1 MDVIQKIVTEIRQ
14 SRASNKIDKSQALI
28 ASISAPP
35 AAFLVIEQNRKA
47 IERLANVTL
56 TLEQGPPAVKLDIPL
71 DRARLEKENEQLE
84 KVIAN
89 SKRQL
94 DNAEIVAKMPE
105 KVVATLRSKLAEYE
119 AQLAKNRAALAE

>member
-1 MDVIQKIVTEIRQ
+1 MRIIQQIVIEVRQ
-14 SRASNKIDKSQALI
+14 NRAVNKIDKSQTLSTVATVPTTALRRI
-28 ASISAPP
+28 REN
-35 AAFLVIEQNRKA
+35 LNA
-47 IERLANVTL
+47 IQRLANIVL
-56 TLEQGPPAVKLDIPL
+56 TVEYGRFAIRIDLPI

-105 KVVATLRSKLAEYE
+105 KVVATLRSKLADYE
-119 AQLAKNRAALAE
+119 AQLAKNRAALGE